1 MLVYLDNNILID
13 YEDEKKELPLVPEVN
28 YVYSYTHIQEL
39 LEIKDNFDK
48 RKVKRLQTIKKLTS
62 SKYVQH
68 NDNMQLSLYEGDPS
82 EVFASVTSLLS
93 KQHSL
98 LINQATSHWM
108 VDKYPKLLVG
118 TLNIEKK
125 VINNYSPEMLIEK
138 YGNIIIGHIT
148 STRNSV
154 QEGFQSCFNILDAI
168 GFWKDK
174 INKGSTMNRSFDAN
188 HAYFATL
195 CNYFVTNDRNTR
207 IKANVA
213 YRLYGFKTK
222 AVSYEEFI
230 NRSTENHNLNS

>member
-1 MLVYLDNNILID
+1 MLIYLDNNIIID
-13 YEDEKKELPLVPEVN
+13 YEDGKKELPLVPEVN
-28 YVYSYTHIQEL
+28 FVYSYTHIQEL
-39 LEIKDNFDK
+39 LEIKDNLDK
-48 RKVKRLQTIKKLTS
+48 RKAKRLQTIKRLTS

-82 EVFASVTSLLS
+82 RVLVSATSSLS

-98 LINQATSHWM
+98 LISQATSHWM
-108 VDKYPKLLVG
+108 VDKSPKLFVDK
-118 TLNIEKK
+118 LNIEKK

-138 YGNIIIGHIT
+138 YGNIIIGYIIST
-148 STRNSV
+148 SNSL

-168 GFWKDK
+168 GFWQDN

-195 CNYFVTNDRNTR
+195 CDYFVTNDRNTR
-207 IKANVA
+207 VKSNVA
-213 YRLYGFKTK
+213 YKLYGFKTK

-230 NRSTENHNLNS
+230 KSIENHNLNS